1 MKPQMFTHP
10 TVCLIMTGCGIND
23 YTTLSNW
30 RVTKNLRNTQVQII
44 KEDVVDDC
52 VADVP
57 NHSSYDLRPY
67 NSL

>member
-1 MKPQMFTHP
+1 MFTHP
-10 TVCLIMTGCGIND
+10 TVSLIITGCGIND
-23 YTTLSNW
+23 YTALCN
-30 RVTKNLRNTQVQII
+30 RRMMKNLRNTQVQVI